1 MPREAAYMVKNQSF
15 ISALL
20 SGNQSQF
27 NFETLI
33 ATETNYERQDP
44 KPLIKVGVNK
54 VTQYYLWDN
63 TDGMRAFRTRRF
75 SFPGNYLNKTSQG
88 STFGG

>member
-1 MPREAAYMVKNQSF
+1 MPREAAYMVKNWSF

-33 ATETNYERQDP
+33 AMETNDEQQDP
-44 KPLIKVGVNK
+44 KPLI
-54 VTQYYLWDN
+54 
-63 TDGMRAFRTRRF
+63 
-75 SFPGNYLNKTSQG
+75 
-88 STFGG
+88 

>member
-44 KPLIKVGVNK
+44 KALIKVGVNK

-63 TDGMRAFRTRRF
+63 TGGLRA
-75 SFPGNYLNKTSQG
+75 SFPR
-88 STFGG
+88 